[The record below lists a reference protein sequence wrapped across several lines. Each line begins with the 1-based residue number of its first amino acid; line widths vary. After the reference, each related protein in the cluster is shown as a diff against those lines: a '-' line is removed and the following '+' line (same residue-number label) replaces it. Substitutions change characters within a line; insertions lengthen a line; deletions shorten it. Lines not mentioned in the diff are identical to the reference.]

1 MRNKKELYI
10 LTIITIFILLLSGCK
25 NLTENS
31 SNLSMEQITFR
42 DVPGVT
48 ENEIKAI
55 EALQGKYDSFSFG
68 MPLLT
73 EAFRDRNGEVRG
85 YAALLCDWLTGV
97 FGIKFIPEIYS
108 WNDLVE
114 GFNKGRVNFSG
125 NFTANEE
132 RRQIYFMT
140 DAISQSSLH
149 YYRIVGSVPLSEISK
164 TRLPVYA
171 ILSDTTVADDVQRYA
186 IEKFE
191 YFPVY
196 SYEEVYD
203 VLKTGKADAFIAEGI
218 VEVNFDS
225 YSDVVATD
233 FLPLIYSPSS
243 FATQIAEL
251 MPVISIVQKA
261 LRSGANRYL
270 GVLYDQGYQEYLR
283 NKLFLQFTKEE
294 IAYINANPVIPFGAE
309 YDNYPVSFYNER
321 TNEWQGICFDILAE
335 LESLTGLK
343 FEVVHNQNTQWSQ
356 LLDMLENGKIYMVS
370 EMIRTADRESS
381 FIWPDTTYLTDSS
394 ALLSRADFPNINI
407 HDIMSMKVGVT
418 KGLAHTEFFR
428 MWFPDHSNTV
438 EYDSSE
444 AALEALV
451 RGEVD
456 MVMNKNNLLLQ
467 LTHYEELPDYKA
479 NIVFDNIFES
489 TFGLN
494 KDQTVLCSIVDKALG
509 LIDYKT
515 ISGQWLNRTY
525 DYRLMLAQ
533 AQKPWIIG
541 MAILV
546 GFIIFFTTIVY
557 MNSAQKRRAAS
568 NYLYANKLSSTLAE
582 ITKSPAVSA
591 GVLKDAADIIV
602 REGCNALN
610 ASRTG
615 AWIVRKEINV
625 LTSLSCYNADSG
637 EFTIQEDFDL
647 LCSEEYA
654 RLLENERLVVTNNAR
669 TSEIWSSLVDGYNP
683 NLCALLDVPIRID
696 GKWAGV
702 VCVEQDRCA
711 VHSEKR
717 EWTMEEQ
724 NFASSL
730 ADIMALAISGAE
742 RLTAR
747 EAAEMANR
755 AKSAFL
761 ANMSHEMRT
770 PMNVVVG
777 LTDLMLEDDDSIV
790 NFKENLKKISTAGNT
805 LQGLIN
811 DVLDISKIEAGKLEL
826 VPVQYELPSILND
839 IITLNM
845 IRIEDKPITFLL
857 DIESDLPYHLFGDDL
872 RVKQMIN
879 NLLSNAFKYT
889 QKGTVTLGVKCE
901 YADGEDVWMS
911 VYVCDTGVGIHE
923 DDLNKLFTDYS
934 QVDTRTNRLIGG
946 TGLGLSIT
954 RMLVEHMGGEIFV
967 ESEYGKGS
975 TFHFKIRQGFV
986 SDVKIGEEI
995 VENLR
1000 SFHYSDKRK
1009 RAHEKLVRPDLSYIN
1024 VLVVDDMQ
1032 TNLDVA
1038 AGMLK
1043 KYKMRVDCVTN
1054 GREAIERIKSEE
1066 PMYDAVFMD
1075 HMMPGMDGIEAT
1087 EKIRSLGTKYAMMLP
1102 VIALTANA
1110 IAGNEQMFL
1119 SKDFQAFLPKPINI
1133 MKLDSIIQRWVR
1145 DKTRE

>member
-1 MRNKKELYI
+1 MGNKKELYL
-10 LTIITIFILLLSGCK
+10 LTIIAIFILLLVGCESS
-25 NLTENS
+25 TEKQP
-31 SNLSMEQITFR
+31 NLSIEQITFR

-48 ENEIKAI
+48 DDEIKAI
-55 EALQGKYDSFSFG
+55 EALQGKYGSFSFG

-97 FGIKFIPEIYS
+97 FGIKFVPEIYS

-114 GFNKGRVNFSG
+114 GFNNGRINFSG
-125 NFTANEE
+125 NFAANDE
-132 RRQIYFMT
+132 RRQIFFMT

-149 YYRIVGSVPLSEISK
+149 YYRIAGSVPLSEISK

-171 ILSDTTVADDVQRYA
+171 ILADSTVADDVKRYVT
-186 IEKFE
+186 EKFDF
-191 YFPVY
+191 FPIY
-196 SYEEVYD
+196 SYEEAYE

-243 FATQIAEL
+243 LATQTVEL
-251 MPVISIVQKA
+251 MPVVSIVQKA
-261 LRSGANRYL
+261 LRNGANHYL

-283 NKLFLQFTKEE
+283 NKLFLQFTEEE
-294 IAYINANPVIPFGAE
+294 IAYIKAEPVIPFGAE
-309 YDNYPVSFYNER
+309 YDNYPVSFYNVR

-343 FEVVHNQNTQWSQ
+343 FDVVHDNNTQWSE
-356 LLDMLENGKIYMVS
+356 LLDMLENGKIYIIS
-370 EMIRTADRESS
+370 EMLRTAERESR

-394 ALLSRADFPNINI
+394 ALLSKADFPNINI
-407 HDIMSMKVGVT
+407 HDIMSMKVGLT
-418 KGLAHTEFFR
+418 RGLAHTEFFR

-451 RGEVD
+451 NGDID
-456 MVMNKNNLLLQ
+456 MVMNKKNLLLQ

-494 KDQTVLCSIVDKALG
+494 RNQAVLCSIVDKALG

-515 ISGQWLNRTY
+515 ISGQWLNKTY

-533 AQKPWIIG
+533 AQRPWIIG
-541 MAILV
+541 MAVLV
-546 GFIIFFTTIVY
+546 GFIILFTTIVS
-557 MNSAQKRRAAS
+557 MNSAQKRKAAS
-568 NYLYANKLSSTLAE
+568 NYIYANKLSGTLAK
-582 ITKSPAVSA
+582 ITKSPAISA
-591 GVLKDAADIIV
+591 GVLKDAADIII
-602 REGCNALN
+602 REGCSTLN
-610 ASRTG
+610 ASRGG
-615 AWIVRKEINV
+615 AWVVRKDLNV
-625 LTSLSCYNADSG
+625 LKSLSCYHAGTG

-647 LCSEEYA
+647 LYSEEYT
-654 RLLENERLVVTNNAR
+654 RLLETERLVVTNNTR
-669 TSEIWSSLVDGYNP
+669 TSEIWSGIVDGYNP
-683 NLCALLDVPIRID
+683 NVCAILDVPIRID
-696 GKWAGV
+696 GEWAGV
-702 VCVEQDRCA
+702 VCIEQDCCA
-711 VHSEKR
+711 AYSEKR
-717 EWTMEEQ
+717 EWTLEEQ

-742 RLTAR
+742 RRTAR

-777 LTDLMLEDDDSIV
+777 LTDLMLEDDDPVV
-790 NFKENLKKISTAGNT
+790 NLKENLKKISTAGST

-839 IITLNM
+839 IITLNI
-845 IRIEDKPITFLL
+845 IRIEDKPITFIL
-857 DIESDLPYHLFGDDL
+857 DIESGLPYHLFGDDL

-901 YADGEDVWMS
+901 YAGGEDVWMS
-911 VYVCDTGVGIHE
+911 VYVCDTGVGIHK

-975 TFHFKIRQGFV
+975 TFRFKIQQGFI

-1000 SFHYSDKRK
+1000 SFHYSDHRK

-1054 GREAIERIKSEE
+1054 GKDAIERIKGEE
-1066 PMYDAVFMD
+1066 PLYDAIFMD

-1087 EKIRSLGTKYAMMLP
+1087 GKIRAIGTKYAMMVP
-1102 VIALTANA
+1102 IIALTANA

-1119 SKDFQAFLPKPINI
+1119 NKDFQAFLPKPINI

-1145 DKTRE
+1145 DKNRE